1 LIHQK
6 YGYFFLKIII
16 GSRIQKNIGA
26 VSSLRVKV
34 YQIKDFGKVIMV
46 CGKYTYKIKE
56 LIRDLGGNWS
66 DAGLQLGRN
75 SAVEEIHLP
84 PEILKKKTQVE
95 IDLPQYSRAFYLL
108 SNGKDDQLQEL
119 FKNFQREFDIHIFC
133 KHSLKFDNYMNI
145 NHRGHS
151 FSQTPWPRVKLVMQ
165 GSVGN
170 ILKALGSQY
179 SNKGCMP
186 ELVRDDDIDLL
197 AYQVIKKAAVSYIK
211 KQSRKH
217 RSNDRPIYQVKKQ
230 PVWYHVSPRRLKKG
244 DILTPLRKSSGSW
257 GPKDFVYLNN
267 SPYPHYTMLKTI
279 LNDTERSWHV
289 YEVEPLGK
297 VFMGE

>member
-84 PEILKKKTQVE
+84 PEILKKKTQV
-95 IDLPQYSRAFYLL
+95 
-108 SNGKDDQLQEL
+108 
-119 FKNFQREFDIHIFC
+119 
-133 KHSLKFDNYMNI
+133 
-145 NHRGHS
+145 
-151 FSQTPWPRVKLVMQ
+151 
-165 GSVGN
+165 
-170 ILKALGSQY
+170 
-179 SNKGCMP
+179 
-186 ELVRDDDIDLL
+186 
-197 AYQVIKKAAVSYIK
+197 
-211 KQSRKH
+211 
-217 RSNDRPIYQVKKQ
+217 
-230 PVWYHVSPRRLKKG
+230 
-244 DILTPLRKSSGSW
+244 
-257 GPKDFVYLNN
+257 
-267 SPYPHYTMLKTI
+267 
-279 LNDTERSWHV
+279 
-289 YEVEPLGK
+289 
-297 VFMGE
+297 

>member
-1 LIHQK
+1 
-6 YGYFFLKIII
+6 
-16 GSRIQKNIGA
+16 
-26 VSSLRVKV
+26 
-34 YQIKDFGKVIMV
+34 MV